1 MQHLEELGRRSSSN
15 PELPGLERLRHLG
28 AEIEAPRAPASAV
41 TDDADTE
48 ELCITTPQH
57 TFCFDRLRRR
67 FRRLPLGRTST
78 DPSVPSEWEPYF
90 ALHADA
96 DGGGLTVSLDPAGTR
111 RLRVLPR
118 RSP

>member
-1 MQHLEELGRRSSSN
+1 MQRLEDLGRRPSPN

-28 AEIEAPRAPASAV
+28 TAQPVAPEITA

-78 DPSVPSEWEPYF
+78 DPTVPSEWEPYF

-118 RSP
+118 PSA